1 MDLEQTNSAFNC
13 LVSIEKIREVF
24 QEISLNN
31 FKFTK
36 ITEESFKN
44 ELLKL
49 NTEHSSTSVSILATI
64 LKRTIET

>member
-13 LVSIEKIREVF
+13 LVSIEKVREVF

-36 ITEESFKN
+36 ITKESFKN

-49 NTEHSSTSVSILATI
+49 NIEHSSTSVSILATI
-64 LKRTIET
+64 LKQTIET

>member
-1 MDLEQTNSAFNC
+1 MDLEQTTSAFNC
-13 LVSIEKIREVF
+13 LVRIEKIREVF

-36 ITEESFKN
+36 VTEESFKN

-49 NTEHSSTSVSILATI
+49 NIEHSSTSVSILATI
-64 LKRTIET
+64 LKQTIET

>member
-13 LVSIEKIREVF
+13 LVSIEKVREVF
-24 QEISLNN
+24 QEITLNN

-49 NTEHSSTSVSILATI
+49 NIEHSSTSVSILATI
-64 LKRTIET
+64 LKQTIET